1 MDPKSLEE
9 IFNTRGHELTD
20 DELEQLITFYRAERV
35 RIMQQEAEGKRIT
48 KAKNP
53 SPSAAAKAAPPAS
66 AAIASILGDI

>member
-53 SPSAAAKAAPPAS
+53 SAAKAAPPAS